1 MKSTE
6 TTSKPTITWPYNLEN
21 TKVMAMSIDI
31 GEKEDV
37 SSDTKI
43 TGESLVENCKFI
55 VLRKQLSRMCL
66 LTQRQKNLCQPTHT
80 REMRNQMQRMFK
92 LAQEREFVLIS
103 IEHGR
108 HDTNKKTLEFM
119 LTYT

>member
-6 TTSKPTITWPYNLEN
+6 TTSNSTITWPYNLEN

-43 TGESLVENCKFI
+43 IGESLVENCKFI
-55 VLRKQLSRMCL
+55 VLRKQLSRICL
-66 LTQRQKNLCQPTHT
+66 LTQRQNNLCQPTHT
-80 REMRNQMQRMFK
+80 R
-92 LAQEREFVLIS
+92 
-103 IEHGR
+103 
-108 HDTNKKTLEFM
+108 
-119 LTYT
+119 